1 MITLEIN
8 LPDSLAREAKEAG
21 LLTPQAVETMLRERL
36 RAQRIGELRDAVR
49 QMVAAGDAPLTM
61 EEIESEIQAYREE
74 RRRAAG
80 S

>member
-1 MITLEIN
+1 MTTLEIN

-61 EEIESEIQAYREE
+61 EEIESEIQAYRGL
-74 RRRAAG
+74 RR
-80 S
+80 

>member
-1 MITLEIN
+1 MTTLEIK

-21 LLTPQAVETMLRERL
+21 LLTPEAVETMLRERL

-49 QMVAAGDAPLTM
+49 QMTAAGDAPLTM

-74 RRRAAG
+74 RRRAGGA
-80 S
+80 

>member
-1 MITLEIN
+1 MTTLEIN

-36 RAQRIGELRDAVR
+36 RAQRIGELRNAVR